1 MKPALVRARGSRPPC
16 APVLLLLA
24 AFWVSLLVAGPAAH
38 AQDSVVVLVISEGAE
53 VRTGPGFAYRAIYS
67 AERGETLTAIDRAP
81 GGYWF
86 RVVLPDGTYGWIL
99 GDLVLPQ
106 AVNPNPPGPPTL
118 LERMGRAIFSPPP
131 LGSTD
136 VGLSFSAGLLGGEGL
151 ALFRPM
157 VLLAPHLGLE
167 AFVGETVGQ
176 QADVVYYGGAGNLFL
191 WPTSPVTPFF
201 SLGGGG
207 AVGRK
212 KADQFAIDTGHYL
225 SANAGGGLLL
235 AFKKRITFRLDFRNY
250 VVFDADYTRS
260 LQEYSGG
267 LAVFF

>member
-1 MKPALVRARGSRPPC
+1 VTSGSVRRGRRPRPWGVFFLWAC
-16 APVLLLLA
+16 AVAWVADAPPVGA
-24 AFWVSLLVAGPAAH
+24 ET
-38 AQDSVVVLVISEGAE
+38 SVVLLVISEGAE

-67 AERGETLTAIDRAP
+67 AQRGETLVATDRAP
-81 GGYWF
+81 NDYWF
-86 RVVLPDGTYGWIL
+86 RVILPDGTYGWIL

-106 AVNPNPPGPPTL
+106 AVDPNPPGPPTL
-118 LERMGRAIFSPPP
+118 FQRLGRAIFSPPP

-136 VGLSFSAGLLGGEGL
+136 IGLSFSAGLLGGEGL

-167 AFVGETVGQ
+167 VFVGETVGE

-191 WPTSPVTPFF
+191 WPASPVTPFF

-225 SANAGGGLLL
+225 SANAGGGMLV
-235 AFKKRITFRLDFRNY
+235 AFKKRITVRFDFRSY